1 MGGDNAIIVNEAG
14 AEGGAF
20 RRKETP
26 GCVANRSAA
35 SGGAAER
42 VRVLLIEDDA
52 SINEIV
58 GDHLERCGYACVRAF
73 SGTEAQLLLERERF
87 DLVVTDLML
96 PGLAG
101 ESLVALIR
109 ASDATMPII
118 VVSARTAPADKIDL
132 LKLGADGGGRVGRC
146 RGRPP
151 AARRSLAGRP
161 GRSYAGSRRPGC
173 GPHAY

>member
-1 MGGDNAIIVNEAG
+1 MGGDDGIIVNEAG

-26 GCVANRSAA
+26 GCVAKRSAV

-101 ESLVALIR
+101 R
-109 ASDATMPII
+109 AWWRS
-118 VVSARTAPADKIDL
+118 SARPMPRCPSSWCQ
-132 LKLGADGGGRVGRC
+132 RV
-146 RGRPP
+146 P
-151 AARRSLAGRP
+151 
-161 GRSYAGSRRPGC
+161 RRPTRSTC
-173 GPHAY
+173 